1 MHGMMQVKLS
11 VSQKL
16 NILSA
21 VPPLRCQQPSKP
33 SSLAVGR
40 SKPCDARQGRHRVEG
55 FQNYEKSSFVRRH
68 QRDVIPFRWQRLH
81 RRWQIRNGANGA
93 ASPCGRRVVTSQR
106 SCVIH
111 QSTTAIWTAAGPV
124 LRHCGR
130 HRRDVAMLHA
140 ACCREVWTCA
150 KYPNRREA
158 PVCQNIPCR
167 TARIRRP
174 NYPPRIGKRTI
185 YASVY
190 QRQGLC
196 SVFCVLYTMRRKMRK
211 KMRKRE
217 MQDDDRC
224 CFMPLIF

>member
-1 MHGMMQVKLS
+1 MYHRQPMEASDPSTLAMHGMMQVKLS

-93 ASPCGRRVVTSQR
+93 ASPCVRRVVMSQR
-106 SCVIH
+106 SYVIH
-111 QSTTAIWTAAGPV
+111 QSTTAIWTAAARCCATAGDTSGMW
-124 LRHCGR
+124 RCC
-130 HRRDVAMLHA
+130 MLHA
-140 ACCREVWTCA
+140 AEKSGHVRSIRTEEKHPYVRIYHVEPLEYAGPIT
-150 KYPNRREA
+150 RRGSA
-158 PVCQNIPCR
+158 RGQYMLLSISVRVCVL
-167 TARIRRP
+167 
-174 NYPPRIGKRTI
+174 Y
-185 YASVY
+185 
-190 QRQGLC
+190 
-196 SVFCVLYTMRRKMRK
+196 SVFCT
-211 KMRKRE
+211 
-217 MQDDDRC
+217 
-224 CFMPLIF
+224 P